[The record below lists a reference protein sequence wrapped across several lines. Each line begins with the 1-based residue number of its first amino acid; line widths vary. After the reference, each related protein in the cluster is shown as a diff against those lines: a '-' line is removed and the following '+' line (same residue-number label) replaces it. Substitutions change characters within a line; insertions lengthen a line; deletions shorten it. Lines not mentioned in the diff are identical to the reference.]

1 MNAMVDIRQAAHLEI
16 RGVKRS
22 FDTVGVLEA
31 INLAVAE
38 GEFLALLGPSGCG
51 KTTLLRCIAGFL
63 DPTEGDVLIDGKSIV
78 QVPVHRRSLGMVF
91 QSYALFPH
99 MNVVDNIRFG
109 LKMRKVPAKECES
122 RIAEAIE
129 LVKLNGFEQRFPR
142 QLSGGQQQRVALA
155 RAIAT
160 QPSVLLLDEP
170 FGALDAKLRHA
181 MQSELRR
188 LQRRLKMTMIF
199 VTHDQAEALSMAD
212 RIAVMR
218 GGRVEQLDTPTQI
231 YDAPATAFVAD
242 FIGQMNSFPARM
254 SGRSNGRAQIA
265 IAGVSAP
272 LEARDNPA
280 LAVGDEI
287 RAMIRPERIRIG
299 GNADPG
305 STSIAGTITD
315 ATFNGERLIVTVQT
329 AFGSVSAALANVG
342 LDVAKTTASVGQGT
356 TISWAPND
364 LLLFPVE

>member
-1 MNAMVDIRQAAHLEI
+1 
-16 RGVKRS
+16 
-22 FDTVGVLEA
+22 
-31 INLAVAE
+31 
-38 GEFLALLGPSGCG
+38 
-51 KTTLLRCIAGFL
+51 
-63 DPTEGDVLIDGKSIV
+63 
-78 QVPVHRRSLGMVF
+78 
-91 QSYALFPH
+91 
-99 MNVVDNIRFG
+99 
-109 LKMRKVPAKECES
+109 
-122 RIAEAIE
+122 
-129 LVKLNGFEQRFPR
+129 
-142 QLSGGQQQRVALA
+142 
-155 RAIAT
+155 
-160 QPSVLLLDEP
+160 VLLLDEP